1 MCDSLLELIEKKFKK
16 SKFLLAQEL
25 DEHLTDFDVTDEY
38 KEEITNKFNADT
50 KLIFDMGN
58 TGTTF
63 LDFIT
68 KVYGKS
74 NIASYHEIEFD
85 RSEDVNNKN
94 EINKQLIYLSG
105 KLDILNKSFNFKKNY
120 LFTYGNFHNM
130 SYDDGNYKFASFK
143 AQNSKFFFK
152 VKDNYA
158 YGIFNS
164 HGRKET
170 LFKIKNDFFTNPVM
184 EISDEINLE
193 YNDETRI
200 DNIEN
205 IINTIHTS
213 KAYVKELKIYQV
225 ENN

>member
-1 MCDSLLELIEKKFKK
+1 MMMGIINLL
-16 SKFLLAQEL
+16 
-25 DEHLTDFDVTDEY
+25 HL
-38 KEEITNKFNADT
+38 
-50 KLIFDMGN
+50 KLRI
-58 TGTTF
+58 
-63 LDFIT
+63 
-68 KVYGKS
+68 
-74 NIASYHEIEFD
+74 
-85 RSEDVNNKN
+85 
-94 EINKQLIYLSG
+94 
-105 KLDILNKSFNFKKNY
+105 
-120 LFTYGNFHNM
+120 
-130 SYDDGNYKFASFK
+130 
-143 AQNSKFFFK
+143 QNFFFK